1 MDKKYITLFK
11 DMAQALATSAETVAD
26 YNREKKDETG
36 ERTALTMRDDYQEL
50 AGRITDEY
58 IPTKNDCAKL
68 MVAAM
73 VLVNQIQDK
82 INAYKKAMTG
92 YQTDIIPKL
101 QDIIDNA
108 TDDNIVELINEKFKI
123 QEN

>member
-1 MDKKYITLFK
+1 
-11 DMAQALATSAETVAD
+11 
-26 YNREKKDETG
+26 
-36 ERTALTMRDDYQEL
+36 
-50 AGRITDEY
+50 
-58 IPTKNDCAKL
+58 
-68 MVAAM
+68 M

-108 TDDNIVELINEKFKI
+108 TDDNIVELINEKFKL

>member
-1 MDKKYITLFK
+1 
-11 DMAQALATSAETVAD
+11 
-26 YNREKKDETG
+26 
-36 ERTALTMRDDYQEL
+36 
-50 AGRITDEY
+50 
-58 IPTKNDCAKL
+58 

-108 TDDNIVELINEKFKI
+108 TDDNIVELINEKFKL